1 MDAQAR
7 KERVAVAR
15 ATRLVAKTYRV
26 FRPLIFHPRHGSK
39 AVRMARMI
47 SQYIAHCS
55 GQVPMGHLA
64 QLFNRAHA
72 SVQRN
77 IQVIE
82 DMRDDPD
89 FDRLM
94 TTLETKFDGTNT
106 HHQA

>member
-1 MDAQAR
+1 MDAQQR
-7 KERVAVAR
+7 HERNVVAR
-15 ATRLVAKTYRV
+15 ATRMVAKTYRV

-39 AVRMARMI
+39 PVRMARMI
-47 SQYIAHCS
+47 SQYLAHCS
-55 GQVPMGHLA
+55 GQVPMGRLA
-64 QLFNRAHA
+64 WYFNRSPA
-72 SVQRN
+72 SIGHNVQA
-77 IQVIE
+77 VE

>member
-1 MDAQAR
+1 MDAQQR
-7 KERVAVAR
+7 HERNVVAR
-15 ATRLVAKTYRV
+15 ATRMVAKTYRV

-39 AVRMARMI
+39 AMRMARMI

-55 GQVPMGHLA
+55 GSVPMGHLA
-64 QLFNRAHA
+64 QLFNRSPAA
-72 SVQRN
+72 VQRN

-94 TTLETKFDGTNT
+94 TTLETKFDGTHPN
-106 HHQA
+106 HQA